1 MADSLQIIPGQPVL
15 SVIVLALLLVAMLYF
30 ARRPAHSLI
39 LSLTRAINS
48 GLRVASRAV
57 LQTEKRLIVRNREVL
72 LAHGREA
79 TEHIIEREFERVD
92 ATLRRDMAE
101 YPALQR
107 KLTESLT
114 KIEEDYQESTNV
126 PPSPPGWTQA
136 IAAVAAIPSSNDPMV
151 VEILRGIRDALV
163 KAHDNAIH
171 EYREQSHERHKLLK
185 VMLPYWRKVQSALDQ
200 MDKRVTRLL
209 DRSRTIDRHI
219 NTYEEIL
226 KGTDKA
232 QRTLSSSSLTQ
243 FFIAGFVLAVAIG
256 GAIINFNLIA
266 RPMQEM
272 VGGSSYIMGFR
283 TANIAAMVIILVEVA
298 MGLFLMES
306 LRITRLFPT
315 IGALDDKIRT
325 RMIYASFIFLFLL
338 ASIEAGL
345 AYMREL
351 LSQDDAALVAGLL
364 NNTDLVYSNDGR
376 WITTAAQMGMGF
388 ILPFALTFVAIPLES
403 FIESSR
409 TVLGT
414 LAVAALRG
422 LAMLLRFLG
431 TVINYSGN
439 ALTSFYDLVIFA
451 PLWIESVVRK
461 DSTGG
466 GASNIRKQKF
476 RGKKDSNRAGVDLGS
491 SMTGTGS

>member
-1 MADSLQIIPGQPVL
+1 MADSLVIIPGQPVL
-15 SVIVLALLLVAMLYF
+15 SMVLLALLLILVLYF

-39 LSLTRAINS
+39 RSLTTAINS

-92 ATLRRDMAE
+92 ATLKRDMAE

-107 KLTESLT
+107 KLSEALT
-114 KIEEDYQESTNV
+114 RIEEDYQQSTDV

-136 IAAVAAIPSSNDPMV
+136 IAAVASIPSSDDPMV
-151 VEILRGIRDALV
+151 VEILRGIKDALV
-163 KAHDNAIH
+163 KAHENAIH
-171 EYREQSHERHKLLK
+171 EYREQSHSRHKLLK
-185 VMLPYWRKVQSALDQ
+185 VMMPSWRKVQHALGQ
-200 MDKRVTRLL
+200 MDGRVKRLL

-364 NNTDLVYSNDGR
+364 NNTDLVYSDKGR

-414 LAVAALRG
+414 LAVGAMRG
-422 LAMLLRFLG
+422 LAMVLRLLG
-431 TVINYSGN
+431 NVINYSGS
-439 ALTSFYDLVIFA
+439 ALTSFYDLFIFA
-451 PLWIESVVRK
+451 PLWIEGVMSKDKGGGKSKNVRK
-461 DSTGG
+461 QNFTGNQG
-466 GASNIRKQKF
+466 
-476 RGKKDSNRAGVDLGS
+476 SNRGGTSLSS

>member
-1 MADSLQIIPGQPVL
+1 MAESLQIIPGQPVL
-15 SVIVLALLLVAMLYF
+15 SVIVLALLLILVLYF

-39 LSLTRAINS
+39 LSLVRAINN

-92 ATLRRDMAE
+92 ATLRRDMSE

-136 IAAVAAIPSSNDPMV
+136 IAAVAAIPSSSDPMV

-171 EYREQSHERHKLLK
+171 EYREQSQERHKLLK
-185 VMLPYWRKVQSALDQ
+185 VMLPYWRKVQSSLDQ

-209 DRSRTIDRHI
+209 DRSRAIDRHI

-232 QRTLSSSSLTQ
+232 VRTLSSSSLTQ

-256 GAIINFNLIA
+256 GAVINFNLIA

-272 VGGSSYIMGFR
+272 VGGSSYIMNFR
-283 TANIAAMVIILVEVA
+283 TSNIAAMVIILVEVA

-364 NNTDLVYSNDGR
+364 NNTDLVYSNDSR

-403 FIESSR
+403 FVESSR

-414 LAVAALRG
+414 LAVATLRG
-422 LAMLLRFLG
+422 LAMLLRLLG
-431 TVINYSGN
+431 NVISYSGS

-451 PLWIESVVRK
+451 PLWIEGVVGK
-461 DSTGG
+461 GKGG
-466 GASNIRKQKF
+466 GDMSNVRKQKF
-476 RGKKDSNRAGVDLGS
+476 KGKDSNRSGVNLS
-491 SMTGTGS
+491 NSMTGTGS

>member
-1 MADSLQIIPGQPVL
+1 MADSLQIIPGQPIL
-15 SVIVLALLLVAMLYF
+15 SAIVLALLLVAMLYF

-256 GAIINFNLIA
+256 GAVINFNLIA

-461 DSTGG
+461 DSGVS